1 MTEDEVKSVVKLYWD
16 ILHKAVEEVTGQEIP
31 YDGHKVAS
39 QDVIN
44 VFITPSGTLA
54 ATLEY
59 GSPVTVAFLPVPL
72 EAVTC
77 G

>member
-1 MTEDEVKSVVKLYWD
+1 MTESEIKDTVKRYWD
-16 ILHKAVEEVTGQEIP
+16 ILHKASEELTGQEIL

-59 GSPVTVAFLPVPL
+59 GSPVTVAFLPVPMDAL
-72 EAVTC
+72 TGV
-77 G
+77 